1 MRMAISKFSE
11 AWFLPLF
18 LAKQNMYHR
27 GFNIFGRRLE
37 PPTIVLETAFF
48 SQKISSRTFSCYF
61 PLIGFIPLLLCFGEY
76 LLFIRKPVKPTLAKA
91 LLKPNTPMIFLF
103 QKFQNKCSNISKI
116 FGHGPVW
123 VGPPSVN
130 SSLNSCQK

>member
-1 MRMAISKFSE
+1 MRMAISMFSE

-18 LAKQNMYHR
+18 RAKQNMYHR
-27 GFNIFGRRLE
+27 GLSIFGRRRD

-48 SQKISSRTFSCYF
+48 SQKISLCTLFCYF

-103 QKFQNKCSNISKI
+103 QKFQNRCSTISKI

-123 VGPPSVN
+123 VVPPSVN
-130 SSLNSCQK
+130 KSLNSCQK